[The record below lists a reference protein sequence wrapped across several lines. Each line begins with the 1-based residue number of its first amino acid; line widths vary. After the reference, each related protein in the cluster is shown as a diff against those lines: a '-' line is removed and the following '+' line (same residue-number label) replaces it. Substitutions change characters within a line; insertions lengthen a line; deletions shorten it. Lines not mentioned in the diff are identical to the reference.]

1 MFLFKFVFCQSAG
14 TIVKHAAIA
23 IIPQLDTGK
32 ESCRHAIEI
41 RQVSRHC
48 LTADGMQTGYLGSL
62 GQRPKRELEG
72 FQPSFSKVIQNP
84 LICTICLEKVVPS
97 KLSCLSCSPTAVVGS
112 RDLWGRAH
120 VAQNVFL
127 AV

>member
-1 MFLFKFVFCQSAG
+1 MFLFKFVFYQSAG
-14 TIVKHAAIA
+14 TIVKHVAIA

-48 LTADGMQTGYLGSL
+48 LTADGMQTGYVFEARGSL

-72 FQPSFSKVIQNP
+72 FQPSFAKVIQ
-84 LICTICLEKVVPS
+84 T
-97 KLSCLSCSPTAVVGS
+97 
-112 RDLWGRAH
+112 H
-120 VAQNVFL
+120 
-127 AV
+127 